1 MGNTAQKKDS
11 SELNDDDVQ
20 DINEYHQNDDFVSE
34 WGFHSSE
41 ETAFFPAT

>member
-1 MGNTAQKKDS
+1 MENTAQKKDS

-20 DINEYHQNDDFVSE
+20 DIEYHQNDDFVSE